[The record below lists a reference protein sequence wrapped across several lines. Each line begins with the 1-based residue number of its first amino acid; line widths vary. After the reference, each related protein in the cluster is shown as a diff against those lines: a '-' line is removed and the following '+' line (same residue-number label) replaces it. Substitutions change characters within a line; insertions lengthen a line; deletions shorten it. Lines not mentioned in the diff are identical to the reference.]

1 MTGHLDLDS
10 LADVLADEAPAD
22 ALGHLAGCAPCRAR
36 LEDLRAGSEL
46 VAGAL
51 AGLPDPELPPGLV
64 ERLDAVLRSG
74 AGAGT
79 GAVVTTLPVARD
91 RGAPR
96 RLAAAAAAVVLLGG
110 AGYGLSQLNRPSDP
124 TSSTAAARAGSTA
137 ASPAGPIV
145 RDEPGTDYA
154 DAAALAVAVPALLTG
169 AADTAGTMTLKAPG
183 AAPSAPS
190 AASAPST
197 EADRQSSMAKSAA
210 DPLARLREPAGLA
223 DCLLALLPPDD
234 PSVRPLA
241 LDYAAFRGTPALVVV
256 LPARNPARLDVFVV
270 GAGCSRADDGTL
282 LYTSVPRG

>member
-51 AGLPDPELPPGLV
+51 AGLPDPQLPPGLV

-74 AGAGT
+74 AGAGP
-79 GAVVTTLPVARD
+79 GAAVTTLPVARD

-145 RDEPGTDYA
+145 RDEPGTDYT
-154 DAAALAVAVPALLTG
+154 DAAALAVAVPALLAG

-190 AASAPST
+190 T
-197 EADRQSSMAKSAA
+197 EADRQSSTAKSAA

>member
-1 MTGHLDLDS
+1 MTGHLDLDT
-10 LADVLADEAPAD
+10 LADVLADEAPPD

-79 GAVVTTLPVARD
+79 AAAVTRLPVARD

-96 RLAAAAAAVVLLGG
+96 WLAAAAAAVVLLGG
-110 AGYGLSQLNRPSDP
+110 AGYGLAQLHRPSDA
-124 TSSTAAARAGSTA
+124 TSTTAAARAGSTA

-154 DAAALAVAVPALLTG
+154 DPAALSVAVPALLAGT
-169 AADTAGTMTLKAPG
+169 ADTAGTMTLKAPG

-190 AASAPST
+190 T
-197 EADRQSSMAKSAA
+197 EADRQSSMAESAA

-256 LPARNPARLDVFVV
+256 LTARNPARLDVFVV
-270 GAGCSRADDGTL
+270 DAGCSRADDGTL